1 MSEPRTIEGKA
12 VISSLKPV
20 GRRAIGPT
28 IVAIEREAARPYAEL
43 LREADALLAEVERH
57 EAWSARI
64 REVRERIRTLLETE

>member
-28 IVAIEREAARPYAEL
+28 IVAIEREAARPCAEL
-43 LREADALLAEVERH
+43 LREADALLAEVERQA
-57 EAWSARI
+57 AWSARI